1 MTQIHDSLAQN
12 PWSGIVRM
20 GQTIRIIDS
29 HGQQPIDTIF
39 YDAADAGE
47 RCCSR
52 NTMHENGLA
61 HINTVSRIVSNEG
74 RLMLTVAA
82 EPRGATTRQ
91 RAAVPANPIPSAWG
105 TRRAVSMPAAR
116 TSSPNWPAT
125 EWASATSCP
134 ASTSS

>member
-1 MTQIHDSLAQN
+1 MTQIHDSPAQN
-12 PWSGIVRM
+12 PWSGIVRK

-29 HGQQPIDTIF
+29 HGQQAVDTIF
-39 YDAADAGE
+39 YDAADAGG

-52 NTMHENGLA
+52 NTVHENGLA
-61 HINTVSRIVSNEG
+61 HIHTVSRIVSNEG

-82 EPRGATTRQ
+82 DTAGRHDT
-91 RAAVPANPIPSAWG
+91 AAGCCSCESNTVRFGHERRCLPA
-105 TRRAVSMPAAR
+105 AAR

-134 ASTSS
+134 TSTSS